1 MELVIDGITAP
12 LARAI
17 DRAHNLASQFGDGQ
31 VRPEHFLLS
40 LMTFEDLPVNQT
52 LKRYGL
58 TYELLADKI
67 NQQKKPKKTKTK
79 PKANAKLK
87 NGGPDFD
94 RESISILESAK
105 RQAMELDR
113 CEAQSEHLLLA
124 LLREETGCLPLI
136 LKDLNVNSVLIRCR
150 LVGNLVLGR
159 DTETGH
165 AVGTSY
171 NHGSGR
177 SVQKFL
183 INLQEASQPK
193 KRRYS

>member
-17 DRAHNLASQFGDGQ
+17 DRAHNVASQFGDGQ
-31 VRPEHFLLS
+31 VRPEHILLS

-52 LKRYGL
+52 LKKYGL

-67 NQQKKPKKTKTK
+67 TQQKKPKKAK
-79 PKANAKLK
+79 AKLNGKIK
-87 NGGPDFD
+87 NSGPDFD

-159 DTETGH
+159 ETETGH
-165 AVGTSY
+165 AVGSSY

-193 KRRYS
+193 KKRYS